1 MISTTGSPSCTESGS
16 GQHRS
21 EKHNLCS
28 IFCFVTYCFLCI
40 RTRVVCSVRNIH
52 FTGGYVIRTYIF
64 NITTDSM
71 VTGMVVM
78 QQNDGQ
84 SSLVAPGLQ
93 LRTVNPGAAGP
104 SACEA
109 LSLSVRTVYSSPL
122 CFVSAATAGPN
133 YAALQLKVM
142 ISVCETTSTRTA
154 IVAMQ
159 QTESDRL
166 LEDLMLYD
174 MLRTCAARSI

>member
-93 LRTVNPGAAGP
+93 LRTVNVVCCFAA
-104 SACEA
+104 
-109 LSLSVRTVYSSPL
+109 
-122 CFVSAATAGPN
+122 
-133 YAALQLKVM
+133 
-142 ISVCETTSTRTA
+142 
-154 IVAMQ
+154 
-159 QTESDRL
+159 ESDDIRVRN
-166 LEDLMLYD
+166 DVY
-174 MLRTCAARSI
+174 